1 VHASLRYNYL
11 LLGISIIAVLRTYMR
26 PGEWNLQHWKM
37 TDEVAGMD
45 NEIWKLADWKN
56 DGLEND

>member
-1 VHASLRYNYL
+1 
-11 LLGISIIAVLRTYMR
+11 MR

-45 NEIWKLADWKN
+45 NKRWKLADWKN